1 MSIDGPRFA
10 AFLAFTER
18 GFTPDEASSCV
29 MALHPLD
36 DAPIPGRQFEKAVR
50 SRSRTFA
57 KDSRGTS
64 STVALRLAHEA
75 LNEYRLLAFQFGER
89 YYQTRYDQYLPAQPA
104 QTAPGPVHPQ
114 PPSEAS
120 PPTVAR
126 PASASNVWWGA
137 PAEPAPP
144 PPPVEVSPQ
153 PTAGGVNASWGYA
166 PPMRPEQA
174 RSASPASQPM
184 MAPPIAAQRVVPA
197 NVVTGAAPA
206 RSFGEAVAV
215 CLNKYAVFAGR
226 ASRSEYWYFAVF
238 AFLASFGAVFLGIA
252 LPLGG
257 LGDLFGAIVQLAL
270 FVPGIAA
277 GVRRMH
283 DVDRSGWF
291 ILVPVYN
298 IVLAASKGTDGSNRF
313 G

>member
-1 MSIDGPRFA
+1 MSNDGPRFA

-18 GFTPDEASSCV
+18 GFTPDDASSCV

-57 KDSRGTS
+57 KDAKRAS
-64 STVALRLAHEA
+64 STVGLHLAHEA
-75 LNEYRLLAFQFGER
+75 LNEYRMLAFQLGES
-89 YYQTRYDQYLPAQPA
+89 YYQTRYDQYLPSQSAQVPPGSVP
-104 QTAPGPVHPQ
+104 QQPSPGPSPTAV
-114 PPSEAS
+114 AS
-120 PPTVAR
+120 PADPSDA
-126 PASASNVWWGA
+126 WWGA
-137 PAEPAPP
+137 PAETAPP
-144 PPPVEVSPQ
+144 PPPADAPAK
-153 PTAGGVNASWGYA
+153 PTADGVNASWSYA
-166 PPMRPEQA
+166 PPARPQQA
-174 RSASPASQPM
+174 RPSVPPAQPM
-184 MAPPIAAQRVVPA
+184 MAPPAAAQRVAPV
-197 NVVTGAAPA
+197 NVATGAAPA
-206 RSFGEAVAV
+206 RSFGEAIAV

-226 ASRSEYWYFAVF
+226 ASRSEHWYFALF
-238 AFLASFGAVFLGIA
+238 TFLASFAAVFLAIA

-257 LGDLFGAIVQLAL
+257 LGDYVGTIVQLAL
-270 FVPGIAA
+270 LVPGIAA

-298 IVLAASKGTDGSNRF
+298 IVLAASKGTDGPNRF